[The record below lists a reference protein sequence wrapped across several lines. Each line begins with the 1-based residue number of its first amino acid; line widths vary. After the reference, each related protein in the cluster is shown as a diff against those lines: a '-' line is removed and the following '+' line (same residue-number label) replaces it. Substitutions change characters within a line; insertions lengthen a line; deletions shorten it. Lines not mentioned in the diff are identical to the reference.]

1 MASPCS
7 PHLSIFIVKCNKT
20 LCVPSHSP
28 LHSLPKA
35 APAPHSPISLGS
47 GIASRKPAVAA
58 LVLLVSSYGYTGQP
72 PPPGMLPCCSGRYLW
87 VCYFLS

>member
-20 LCVPSHSP
+20 LGVSSRSP
-28 LHSLPKA
+28 LRGLPAA
-35 APAPHSPISLGS
+35 APNSPVSLGS
-47 GIASRKPAVAA
+47 EIALEKLAAVA
-58 LVLLVSSYGYTGQP
+58 LVLLVSSHGYTGP
-72 PPPGMLPCCSGRYLW
+72 PPALLPCCSGRYLL